1 MALAFF
7 GSAQRLNQNSE
18 NMAINNNRFAR
29 QAELNSNKR
38 DITGEEKINLDQQ
51 LIRLEEDIRRLKIE
65 YDIFFNG
72 GSKRAPFD
80 TKNRVETM
88 LKRLG
93 DERSLTFAQRYQ
105 YNALTTR
112 YNSFRE
118 LWRRTMKGREE
129 GRDLASIAR
138 ATQAVEA
145 EQAEEPEHLPP
156 PSTANFTCTHV
167 KDEIPTVKA
176 IYDALISAKTACG
189 EIAGELS
196 FSNFQAQLA
205 AQTERF
211 KQASGCE
218 KVSFE
223 VGARDGRVVFKAKA
237 ER

>member
-1 MALAFF
+1 
-7 GSAQRLNQNSE
+7 
-18 NMAINNNRFAR
+18 MAINNNRFAR

-80 TKNRVETM
+80 TRNRVETM

-93 DERSLTFAQRYQ
+93 DERSLSFAQRYQ

-118 LWRRTMKGREE
+118 LWRRTIKGREE
-129 GRDLASIAR
+129 GRDSASIAR
-138 ATQAVEA
+138 AAQAVES
-145 EQAEEPEHLPP
+145 EEPEQQPLPP
-156 PSTANFTCTHV
+156 PTANFTCANV
-167 KDEIPTVKA
+167 KDELPTVRA
-176 IYDALISAKTACG
+176 IYEALISAKNACG

-196 FSNFQAQLA
+196 FANFQAQLT

-237 ER
+237 EK

>member
-1 MALAFF
+1 
-7 GSAQRLNQNSE
+7 
-18 NMAINNNRFAR
+18 MAINNNRFAR

-38 DITGEEKINLDQQ
+38 DITGEEKLNLDQQ
-51 LIRLEEDIRRLKIE
+51 LTRLEEDIRRLKIE
-65 YDIFFNG
+65 YDIFFSG

-93 DERSLTFAQRYQ
+93 DERALTFAQRYQ

-112 YNSFRE
+112 YNSYRE
-118 LWRRTMKGREE
+118 LWRRTVRGREE
-129 GRDLASIAR
+129 GRDSASIAR
-138 ATQAVEA
+138 AAQAVEA
-145 EQAEEPEHLPP
+145 ERPEQ
-156 PSTANFTCTHV
+156 PSTASFTCANV
-167 KDEIPTVKA
+167 RDEIPTVRA
-176 IYDALISAKTACG
+176 IYDALITAKTACG
-189 EIAGELS
+189 ETAGELS
-196 FSNFQAQLA
+196 FSNFQAQLT

-211 KQASGCE
+211 KQSSGCE

>member
-1 MALAFF
+1 
-7 GSAQRLNQNSE
+7 
-18 NMAINNNRFAR
+18 MAINNNKFAR
-29 QAELNSNKR
+29 QAELNVNKR

-51 LIRLEEDIRRLKIE
+51 LARLEEDVRRLKIE

-80 TKNRVETM
+80 TRNRVETT

-93 DERSLTFAQRYQ
+93 DERSLSFAQRYQ

-129 GRDLASIAR
+129 GRDAMSIAK
-138 ATQAVEA
+138 AAQLA
-145 EQAEEPEHLPP
+145 ETEKIVKSPAKSL
-156 PSTANFTCTHV
+156 TASFVCGNTN
-167 KDEIPTVKA
+167 DEIPIVHA
-176 IYDALISAKTACG
+176 IYEALIKAKADCG
-189 EIAGELS
+189 ENASALT
-196 FSNFQAQLA
+196 FANFQAQLN

-211 KQASGCE
+211 KQSFGCE

-223 VGARDGRVVFKAKA
+223 VGAQNGQVIFKAKA
-237 ER
+237 EK